1 MKKQMNTVGKVEFL
15 QRSSANLRGKQSV
28 RATFKLTERSIA
40 ALSILAAQL
49 GIKQKSL
56 FDHVVDDDEGLKMIA
71 SRFEKFN
78 RNSRRV
84 AKTYVISR
92 KTLENLEQIA
102 SRYNTPRDALVE
114 FSIERLLP
122 LLEEERKKHEKRK
135 KYQQELRQFASRAA
149 DMLERAEKEL
159 GEEDPVFFEM
169 LRMFRHIAGCCESVE
184 DRVEKGNR
192 LENFI
197 GNSASSEG

>member
-1 MKKQMNTVGKVEFL
+1 MKKHGNTIAKVEFL

-40 ALSILAAQL
+40 ALSVLAGQL

-71 SRFEKFN
+71 RQFENF
-78 RNSRRV
+78 RGSSRRV

-92 KTLENLEQIA
+92 KTLENLEQVA

-135 KYQQELRQFASRAA
+135 MFLDKLKRYTEEGVG
-149 DMLERAEKEL
+149 MLERAEKEL
-159 GEEDPVFFEM
+159 GEDDPVFLEM
-169 LRMFRHIAGCCESVE
+169 LKMLKYVGGCCEAVE
-184 DRVEKGNR
+184 HHVKKGR
-192 LENFI
+192 RIENF
-197 GNSASSEG
+197 